1 MIRRP
6 PRSTRND
13 TLFPYTTLFRSER
26 LQPVPPLPPLWLLLV
41 NPGVAVSTPAVF
53 KALAGAYSTVAEPRL
68 PPTDPAG
75 FIAWVAARRN
85 DLEAPACSLV
95 PVIRD
100 VLAVLDAPPGCLL
113 ARMSGSGARSEERRV
128 GKECGSTCRA
138 RGSPFH

>member
-68 PPTDPAG
+68 PPADPAA

-85 DLEAPACSLV
+85 DLEAPACPLA

-100 VLAVLDAPPGCLL
+100 VLAALEALPDCLL
-113 ARMSGSGARSEERRV
+113 ARKIG
-128 GKECGSTCRA
+128 RA
-138 RGSPFH
+138 HV